1 MKKLIIAIFITVAAT
16 ISLQAQETLKLQ
28 EDIRTQDTVKIAA
41 PPVMDS
47 SFYMKSIFSLLSEP
61 GPASNRITVEQSKA
75 IEGAFTA
82 HIASAASKKMNGFR
96 VRIYFDNSQYA
107 RSRSGDVSAQ
117 FASRFP
123 AIQVYRTYTNP
134 YFKVTVGD
142 FRTKSDA
149 MRMLK
154 QIEAEFPSAFVVREQ
169 INFPPL

>member
-1 MKKLIIAIFITVAAT
+1 
-16 ISLQAQETLKLQ
+16 
-28 EDIRTQDTVKIAA
+28 
-41 PPVMDS
+41 MDY

-61 GPASNRITVEQSKA
+61 GPASNRVTVEQSKA